1 MRILGK
7 VHETESVFY
16 LRAIVKVRLGKERE
30 AVDDLLQAVE
40 IEPQL
45 RFRANLDPELSA
57 LMLKYRLFEGG
68 I

>member
-1 MRILGK
+1 M
-7 VHETESVFY
+7 HETESVFY